1 MRSGDRVFFGHGGAM
16 PGFLAKERHVSV
28 FEPEAPDRFRVAEG
42 RERGELLR
50 VVRDD
55 AARPVKLYWATSPV
69 TREPETFG

>member
-1 MRSGDRVFFGHGGAM
+1 MLFRFT
-16 PGFLAKERHVSV
+16 KERHASV

-55 AARPVKLYWATSPV
+55 AGLVVKLYWATYPV
-69 TREPETFG
+69 TRDPQSFASPS